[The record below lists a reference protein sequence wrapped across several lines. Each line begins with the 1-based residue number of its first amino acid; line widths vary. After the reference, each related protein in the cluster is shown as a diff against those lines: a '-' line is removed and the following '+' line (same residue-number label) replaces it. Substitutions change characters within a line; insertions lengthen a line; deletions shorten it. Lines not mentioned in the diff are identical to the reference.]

1 MVSKIAQFILFYRE
15 LINYKKKLA
24 GLFLFLIY
32 CSGIIKKMEPYFFC
46 SVILA
51 TCFYEGFL
59 CVCVLNEVKIWPKFF
74 K

>member
-32 CSGIIKKMEPYFFC
+32 YSGIILKKE
-46 SVILA
+46 SERKNVTNINKKNKKNHTQLLKK
-51 TCFYEGFL
+51 G
-59 CVCVLNEVKIWPKFF
+59 
-74 K
+74 

>member
-32 CSGIIKKMEPYFFC
+32 YSGIILKKRERERKN
-46 SVILA
+46 VTNI
-51 TCFYEGFL
+51 
-59 CVCVLNEVKIWPKFF
+59 NKK

>member
-32 CSGIIKKMEPYFFC
+32 YSGIILKKERERKN
-46 SVILA
+46 VTNI
-51 TCFYEGFL
+51 
-59 CVCVLNEVKIWPKFF
+59 NKK